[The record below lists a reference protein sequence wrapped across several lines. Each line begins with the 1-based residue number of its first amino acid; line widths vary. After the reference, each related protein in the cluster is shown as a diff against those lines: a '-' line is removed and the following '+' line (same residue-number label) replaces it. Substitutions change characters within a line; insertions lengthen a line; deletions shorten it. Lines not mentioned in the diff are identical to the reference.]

1 MILLRKSEMEEK
13 FGEKCRQYIPE
24 PLDLWKPSQSLS
36 VLTNLEVPNWKAV
49 FPRDVPKPCSSAP
62 VSFI

>member
-1 MILLRKSEMEEK
+1 MEEK

-36 VLTNLEVPNWKAV
+36 VLTNLEVPDGKAV
-49 FPRDVPKPCSSAP
+49 FSRDIPKPCSSAP
-62 VSFI
+62 ISFI